1 VMYALKLVPF
11 NMSSSL
17 DAEIENPHIIFII
30 VFKILE
36 PIIPVSSN
44 LCVAISTVE
53 TVTSYFLSSRE
64 DID

>member
-1 VMYALKLVPF
+1 
-11 NMSSSL
+11 
-17 DAEIENPHIIFII
+17 

-44 LCVAISTVE
+44 LCVALSTID
-53 TVTSYFLSSRE
+53 TVTSYFLSRRE